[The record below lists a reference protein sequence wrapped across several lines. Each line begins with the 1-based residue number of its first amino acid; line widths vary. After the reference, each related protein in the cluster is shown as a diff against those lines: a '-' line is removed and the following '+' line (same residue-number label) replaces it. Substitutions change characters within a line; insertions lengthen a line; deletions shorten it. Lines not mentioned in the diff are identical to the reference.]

1 MDTIYISWSLKTQ
14 TGGHDLLCEM
24 SLAELRERLARLR
37 EFEQCEL
44 EDRRQ
49 RIFQEKQLK
58 EQLLLEQLDNISLR
72 RTLAE
77 QAALCR

>member
-1 MDTIYISWSLKTQ
+1 M
-14 TGGHDLLCEM
+14 LCEM

-77 QAALCR
+77 QAALRR